1 MTRTNV
7 WLAMVGC
14 CVWMACNGDDD
25 GAARPERDNPPEA
38 SPPAIDEM
46 SETSATPTYWGDM
59 APLFAE
65 HCMRC
70 HREGGIAPFRL
81 DDYAQAKS
89 FATLIAHVTR
99 ERTMPP
105 WAVTSDGSCG
115 EFANS
120 EALNDDE
127 IERISRWVDSGAAEG
142 TRRAIDVPAVPSLAN
157 AREFKTPNFLP
168 QIAGGELASAD
179 EYRCF
184 ALDAPSDQTAF
195 ITGYEVVPGNSEIV
209 HHVVVMFVDPSAP
222 AELED
227 SPGLTNGE
235 QMRMLDD
242 ESPDRDGWPCFGMA
256 GDGLSVAATPVV
268 WAPGQGVVDYPND
281 SGVPLLP
288 QYKIIVQVHYNL
300 ADEGN
305 RGKSVQTTLRLRS
318 VPRVK
323 NVGLFAL
330 QDQLLDT
337 LFDDNPV
344 TLPAGK
350 ASTLFTWTA
359 NGKQIGLDS
368 LPEAL
373 LYGIMPHMHEL
384 GRKYTM
390 TVTQDGASEQCAA
403 NVDKWDF
410 HWQRMYFY
418 AEPLTIK
425 ADTRISVT
433 CDYDTTSVN
442 VPVKP
447 GWGTH
452 NEMCLATMYFTVP
465 ASVFDGM

>member
-1 MTRTNV
+1 MTRTNLR
-7 WLAMVGC
+7 LAMAWC
-14 CVWMACNGDDD
+14 CVLMACNGDDD
-25 GAARPERDNPPEA
+25 GAAPAAPEHPSG
-38 SPPAIDEM
+38 SPPTMDEM
-46 SETSATPTYWGDM
+46 SETSATPTYWADM
-59 APLFAE
+59 APLFAD

-120 EALNDDE
+120 EALNENE
-127 IERISRWVDSGAAEG
+127 IERISRWAQSGAAEG
-142 TRRAIDVPAVPSLAN
+142 TRRTIDVPAVTSLAN
-157 AREFKTPNFLP
+157 ARELKTPDFLP
-168 QIAGGELASAD
+168 QIQGGELAAAD

-184 ALDAPSDQTAF
+184 ALDAPTDPTAF
-195 ITGYEVVPGNSEIV
+195 ITGYEVVPGNPDIV
-209 HHVVVMFVDPSAP
+209 HHVVVMLIDPNAP
-222 AELED
+222 AELDD

-235 QMRMLDD
+235 QMRALDD

-256 GDGLSVAATPVV
+256 GDGLSVVATPVV
-268 WAPGQGVVDYPND
+268 WAPGQGVVSYPND
-281 SGVPLLP
+281 SGVPLHP
-288 QYKIIVQVHYNL
+288 EYKLIVQVHYNL
-300 ADEGN
+300 VDEQN
-305 RGKSVQTTLRLRS
+305 RGKSDQTTLRLRI
-318 VPRVK
+318 VPQVK

-337 LFDDNPV
+337 LFDDEPV

-350 ASTLFTWTA
+350 TSTLYTWTA
-359 NGKQIGLDS
+359 NGKEIGLDS
-368 LPEAL
+368 LPEAQ
-373 LYGIMPHMHEL
+373 LYGIMPHMHQL
-384 GRKYTM
+384 GHKYKL
-390 TVTQDGASEQCAA
+390 TVSQDRGPAQCAA
-403 NVDKWDF
+403 NVDNWDF

-425 ADTRISVT
+425 PDTRISLT
-433 CDYDTTSVN
+433 CDYDTSSVS

-452 NEMCLATMYFTVP
+452 NEMCLATMFFTVP
-465 ASVFDGM
+465 ASAFDAM